1 MKNKKSIVLMTAVL
15 ALALVV
21 AGTFAWFSSTD
32 SIENVM
38 SMDTFDV
45 TLTEAFDP
53 DVPINPGSNITKD
66 VKISNHGNMAVVV
79 RVRFEEALSLLTM
92 DSAKNKPEVTFTAS
106 ASADAGQI
114 PVKISDEMIAAY
126 IAAGYAEYNTN
137 APPGI
142 SILSKTTT
150 AANGN
155 PVYTYMGYV
164 TNTKQIVN
172 LVLQGDDKSA
182 PTGFTVTYGYHTE
195 KPTALTGIIHGKTGE
210 DVKLDTY
217 LGPTF
222 HDSVELIFYN
232 NVQTDGQAL
241 EASTTWYLCDDGYF
255 YYTKKLEG
263 NSFSEGL
270 LASVDMKPAMA
281 NDMQGATYKLTP
293 VMEAV
298 QLNHEAVKAIWAD
311 LATNYPSVSGTVT
324 ANNAKQLV
332 YNIIKTDKAYQ

>member
-66 VKISNHGNMAVVV
+66 VKISNHGNMDVLV
-79 RVRFEEALSLLTM
+79 RVKFEEALYLLTM
-92 DSAKNKPEVTFTAS
+92 DSAKNKPEVIFTAS
-106 ASADAGQI
+106 ASADTGQI
-114 PVKISDEMIAAY
+114 PAKISDEMIAAY
-126 IAAGYAEYNTN
+126 IAAGYTEYTTN
-137 APPGI
+137 APPDI
-142 SILSKTTT
+142 SILSKTTKAT
-150 AANGN
+150 NGN
-155 PVYTYMGYV
+155 TVYTYMGYV
-164 TNTKQIVN
+164 TSTKQIVN
-172 LVLQGDDKSA
+172 LELQGTDKSA
-182 PTGFTVTYGYHTE
+182 PTSFTVTYGYHTE
-195 KPTALTGIIHGKTGE
+195 KSTALTGIIHGKTGE

-217 LGPTF
+217 LGSIF
-222 HDSVELIFYN
+222 HDSVELMFYN
-232 NVQTDGQAL
+232 NVQIDGQAL
-241 EASTTWYLCDDGYF
+241 EASTAWYLCDDGYF
-255 YYTKKLEG
+255 YYTKKLDK

-293 VMEAV
+293 IMEAV
-298 QLNHEAVKAIWAD
+298 QLNHEAVKAIWTD
-311 LATNYPSVSGTVT
+311 LAADYPTVSGPVT
-324 ANNAKQLV
+324 ANNAEQLV
-332 YNIIKTDKAYQ
+332 YNIIKTGTAYQ